1 MSLYTYQAKVVGVY
15 DGDTVKVDIDQGFSD
30 WKHDQVLRLYGVNT
44 PELKGDS
51 KEEGTKV
58 RNFVRNW
65 LGIRIPGR
73 WGVPRQEPLEVTLVT
88 HKDKGG
94 KYGRWLASIIVT
106 PAAIGSTPNDRFP
119 GMGDVFNVNRALIE
133 MGYPCPE
140 SWL

>member
-73 WGVPRQEPLEVTLVT
+73 WGVPREKPMEVRIVSSAFTNARSSSSYGCVIAKTPGTGSPFRSEP
-88 HKDKGG
+88 
-94 KYGRWLASIIVT
+94 
-106 PAAIGSTPNDRFP
+106 
-119 GMGDVFNVNRALIE
+119 
-133 MGYPCPE
+133 C
-140 SWL
+140 